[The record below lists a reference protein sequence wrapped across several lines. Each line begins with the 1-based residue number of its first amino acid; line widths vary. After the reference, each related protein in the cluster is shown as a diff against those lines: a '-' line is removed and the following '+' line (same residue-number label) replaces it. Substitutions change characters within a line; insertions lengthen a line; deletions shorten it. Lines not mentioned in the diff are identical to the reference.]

1 MEKTIEIYEYEIMK
15 YKERQME
22 KERVEFCEYYIK
34 RYEELKKEQRAAAV
48 ERVKNIVAT
57 WNVEPWEVFPY
68 VPKRIRMG
76 EPIKTAEEE
85 PEK

>member
-1 MEKTIEIYEYEIMK
+1 
-15 YKERQME
+15 ME

>member
-15 YKERQME
+15 YKVRQYE
-22 KERVEFCEYYIK
+22 K
-34 RYEELKKEQRAAAV
+34 LKKEQRAAAV
-48 ERVKNIVAT
+48 ERMKNIAAT

-76 EPIKTAEEE
+76 EPIKTDEEE